1 MHTRGF
7 KENVENR
14 RTRLNKNRTRI
25 FPEFCIPGH
34 KGLINRS
41 RRNTATASSSP
52 SPLPSR
58 TNESIRAICHWFNMK
73 IHSAAARIATR
84 ERNEEIKVRMVARS
98 GQGVEKEINDFSEFT
113 MQPRGIEENVARAT
127 GWRG

>member
-1 MHTRGF
+1 
-7 KENVENR
+7 
-14 RTRLNKNRTRI
+14 
-25 FPEFCIPGH
+25 
-34 KGLINRS
+34 
-41 RRNTATASSSP
+41 
-52 SPLPSR
+52 
-58 TNESIRAICHWFNMK
+58 MK